1 MQRFHDNFGSQAG
14 INFAVESTRISGE
27 GSRTDRTG
35 ATPRTPENMDHVY
48 NFRILGRNPTEILHQ
63 LVVAPAMRILHF
75 YKNIPL
81 R

>member
-1 MQRFHDNFGSQAG
+1 
-14 INFAVESTRISGE
+14 
-27 GSRTDRTG
+27 
-35 ATPRTPENMDHVY
+35 MDHVY

>member
-14 INFAVESTRISGE
+14 INFAVESTRTSGE
-27 GSRTDRTG
+27 EAKLIGRT
-35 ATPRTPENMDHVY
+35 TPRTPENMDHVY